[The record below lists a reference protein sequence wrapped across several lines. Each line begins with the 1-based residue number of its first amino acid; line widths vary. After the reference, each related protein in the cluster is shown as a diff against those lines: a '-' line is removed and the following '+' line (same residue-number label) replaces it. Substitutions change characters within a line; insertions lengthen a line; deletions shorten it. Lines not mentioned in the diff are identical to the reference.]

1 MVTCCGLWSLVND
14 VPPRPFDR
22 GDVYQQV
29 EVLRLP
35 PRGRGFTAVAV
46 APDGIPPHLGGLP
59 EEGGVEGP
67 HLGVVLPFMFIND
80 GGEQRLKDQVKRC
93 MFYEMTLEQ
102 RWEEIYSCDNTHWG
116 SISGK
121 QPDDEVKVNVTVRR
135 STALLGGTYAVR
147 GSGLRWSTG

>member
-67 HLGVVLPFMFIND
+67 HLGVHELRPRRRGARD
-80 GGEQRLKDQVKRC
+80 GLAAPP
-93 MFYEMTLEQ
+93 
-102 RWEEIYSCDNTHWG
+102 
-116 SISGK
+116 
-121 QPDDEVKVNVTVRR
+121 PD
-135 STALLGGTYAVR
+135 A
-147 GSGLRWSTG
+147 

>member
-22 GDVYQQV
+22 GDVYQQ
-29 EVLRLP
+29 
-35 PRGRGFTAVAV
+35 
-46 APDGIPPHLGGLP
+46 
-59 EEGGVEGP
+59 
-67 HLGVVLPFMFIND
+67 VVLPFMFIND